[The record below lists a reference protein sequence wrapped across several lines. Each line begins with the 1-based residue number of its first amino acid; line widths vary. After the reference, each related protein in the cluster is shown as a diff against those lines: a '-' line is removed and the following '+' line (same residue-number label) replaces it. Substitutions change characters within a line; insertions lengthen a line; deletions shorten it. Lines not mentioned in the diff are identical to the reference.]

1 MVKMEIGEEDLVSIS
16 PSHLGGKQ
24 NVYIKSEKSDTTK
37 FYKPNV
43 GNKETIIN
51 NCY

>member
-1 MVKMEIGEEDLVSIS
+1 MVKMEIGEEELVSIS

-24 NVYIKSEKSDTTK
+24 NMYIKSEKSNTTRFDK
-37 FYKPNV
+37 SNV
-43 GNKETIIN
+43 DNKETIIN